1 MNLGAGLGTGRARLV
16 AVLDSQVL
24 LEAVS
29 MVRFRSMLFMIVL
42 YCDIVALLLCFR

>member
-1 MNLGAGLGTGRARLV
+1 MNFGEGLGTGGARLV

-29 MVRFRSMLFMIVL
+29 IVRFRSMLFMIVL
-42 YCDIVALLLCFR
+42 YYEYIVIL